1 MTNLQPHNKV
11 LWGHALESDLVYLF
25 EQRIGMSTLSRN
37 KERIDF
43 FGCGG
48 TLKFLAVEQLLLDN
62 IKWLSRF
69 DKLFSAFSIPPRET
83 GDSEISDA
91 CRFVGKAD
99 ESSISNEHLRSDK
112 MIYVSG

>member
-1 MTNLQPHNKV
+1 
-11 LWGHALESDLVYLF
+11 
-25 EQRIGMSTLSRN
+25 MSTLSRN

-48 TLKFLAVEQLLLDN
+48 TLKFLAVEQFLLDN

-112 MIYVSG
+112 IIYVSG

>member
-1 MTNLQPHNKV
+1 MKIYHWSNGCNFENEKKSIIGYTTIHRLVPPSLTNLQPHNKV

-48 TLKFLAVEQLLLDN
+48 TLKFLAVEQLLFDN
-62 IKWLSRF
+62 IK
-69 DKLFSAFSIPPRET
+69 
-83 GDSEISDA
+83 
-91 CRFVGKAD
+91 
-99 ESSISNEHLRSDK
+99 
-112 MIYVSG
+112 